1 MKKFSLLSVLL
12 SVFVALFT
20 FFLVGCS
27 SAPMSYMGF
36 GQKSAG
42 DFQKTIDILTQEINN
57 YESKIK
63 KLREEEGELRELASR
78 DSVLG
83 NTVLVNLAGIRI
95 SENDSLIHFYQ
106 IKIGELTEKINSLL
120 AQSTTEDDYVRLT
133 GDNPSEIAGAYMNI
147 KYLSHGN
154 RQDSLIGI
162 IENANSGVENLSVE
176 VSNSFGFHVYFVLDN
191 KDNRK
196 SPEFVLPTPGWYT
209 ITCRTQGR
217 YEGQSRSLSMKVAP
231 GVNYYDGG
239 KKYALKATLRP

>member
-1 MKKFSLLSVLL
+1 MKKFSLLSV
-12 SVFVALFT
+12 FVALLA
-20 FFLVGCS
+20 FFSIGCS
-27 SAPMSYMGF
+27 STPLSYMGF
-36 GQKSAG
+36 GQKSSG
-42 DFQKTIDILTQEINN
+42 DIQKTIDILTQEINN

-63 KLREEEGELRELASR
+63 KLRVEEGELQELADR

-83 NTVLVNLAGIRI
+83 NKVLVNRAGIII
-95 SENDSLIHFYQ
+95 SENDSLVRFYQ
-106 IKIGELTEKINSLL
+106 TKVGELTEKINSLL
-120 AQSTTEDDYVRLT
+120 TQSTMEDDYVRLT

-147 KYLSHGN
+147 KYLSQGN

-162 IENANSGVENLSVE
+162 IENANPNVETLSVE
-176 VSNSFGFHVYFVLDN
+176 VSNSFGFHVYFILDN